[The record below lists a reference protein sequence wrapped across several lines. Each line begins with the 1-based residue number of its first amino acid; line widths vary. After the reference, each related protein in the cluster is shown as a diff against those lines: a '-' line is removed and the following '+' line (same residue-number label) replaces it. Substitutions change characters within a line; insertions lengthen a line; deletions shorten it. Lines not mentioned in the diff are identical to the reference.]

1 MAVTVVEMSIDSC
14 ERGSK
19 QGDAGGR
26 GVCWGVL
33 GGGIRY
39 MVTSRSGRR
48 PSRPISFRPARP
60 PPPPSRPR
68 SRGHSGG

>member
-26 GVCWGVL
+26 GVCWGVV
-33 GGGIRY
+33 GGG
-39 MVTSRSGRR
+39 G
-48 PSRPISFRPARP
+48 
-60 PPPPSRPR
+60 
-68 SRGHSGG
+68 